1 MQVDVHLATVIVVI
15 CLVGPFSVDNCFKV
29 LFLEMSGDEVY

>member
-15 CLVGPFSVDNCFKV
+15 CLVEPFSVDICFKV
-29 LFLEMSGDEVY
+29 LFLEISGDEVY

>member
-15 CLVGPFSVDNCFKV
+15 CLVEPFSVANCFST
-29 LFLEMSGDEVY
+29 LLAS